1 MGDNEQVI
9 EFVTPNEESIDLSP
23 VLDIL
28 GEISTQQGEIIE
40 QNKILIDYFVPTE
53 EEILQQEKDLQDQQE
68 EDLKLQ
74 ELEEEEKQSQQE
86 YQLSYDQEV
95 LNLLL
100 VDFVNLFLVEEVL
113 LQLEQNNLLIFYS
126 VQLSPIVVEIFPLIY
141 LKQEI
146 NLVILY

>member
-86 YQLSYDQEV
+86 YQLSYDQDV
-95 LNLLL
+95 LDQLILL
-100 VDFVNLFLVEEVL
+100 N
-113 LQLEQNNLLIFYS
+113 
-126 VQLSPIVVEIFPLIY
+126 
-141 LKQEI
+141 
-146 NLVILY
+146 